1 MISTYKL
8 QENLISFNCNIQKQN
23 VKRKSRKARCKK
35 VWMSNDCLLL
45 RKEVHSLGNRLAK
58 ETNNN
63 ALWLT
68 FCNCRREFNKL
79 KNKLK
84 KGFFESLIQQIND
97 VDPKNTKVFWNNIN
111 KYKKKNNTCDSS
123 ISSKQLQNHYTK
135 LLVNEEDDDSKIVH
149 GKIEESDISQNE
161 DYILDAP
168 FTCKEIKDGI
178 KMLIKRKSGGPDLIV
193 NEFLKAGILTKLF
206 NEILNSGKF
215 PKIWKLSLLTSIFKA
230 EDSSDWKL
238 QRY

>member
-8 QENLISFNCNIQKQN
+8 QKNLISFNCNIQKQN

-45 RKEVHSLGNRLAK
+45 IKEVHSLGYRLAK
-58 ETNNN
+58 EPKNN

-97 VDPKNTKVFWNNIN
+97 VDPKNTKDFWNNIN
-111 KYKKKNNTCDSS
+111 NYKKKNNICDSS
-123 ISSKQLQNHYTK
+123 ISSKQLQNHYKK

-168 FTCKEIKDGI
+168 FH
-178 KMLIKRKSGGPDLIV
+178 L
-193 NEFLKAGILTKLF
+193 
-206 NEILNSGKF
+206 
-215 PKIWKLSLLTSIFKA
+215 
-230 EDSSDWKL
+230 
-238 QRY
+238 